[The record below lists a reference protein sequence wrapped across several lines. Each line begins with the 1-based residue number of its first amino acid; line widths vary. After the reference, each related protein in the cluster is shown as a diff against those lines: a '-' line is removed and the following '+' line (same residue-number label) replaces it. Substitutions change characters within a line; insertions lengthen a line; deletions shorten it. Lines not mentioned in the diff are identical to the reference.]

1 MRMPKFKSFCIVAI
15 VFLTFVLWK
24 VQAQSQRQLQLE
36 EQRRELQKEIR
47 QITLLLF
54 AGKKEQKSAVTAVED
69 LNYKI
74 SVRKNLIRITNQQAN
89 LLIREINRNQEEIT
103 KKRDKLKLLKDDY
116 AAMIVKS
123 YKNRSRENKLL
134 FLLSSSNFQQAYRRL
149 QYIKQYADYQKAQA
163 ALIKEETKQLQ
174 LLNKILLVQKKEKQK
189 LVEENKAAKSILD
202 KERSAQQAL
211 IASIQ
216 QNLSK
221 FSKQIKTKQKQSES
235 LDRQIRKLIQEAIA
249 ASNKKAGKS
258 TNLATFSLTPEQKIL
273 AANFT
278 ANKGKLPWPVQS
290 GIVKLRFGTN
300 PSPIDP
306 SIKIKSNGVRIATN
320 KGEPVRA
327 VFEGTVQ
334 GIMTPKNG
342 NNTIM
347 IRHGNYITVYKNLSK
362 FYVNKGDKVTTKQT
376 IGEVITNKASG
387 ESILSFGI
395 YKDSAVQNPSLWIYK
410 L

>member
-1 MRMPKFKSFCIVAI
+1 MASKLKYFSFILFIFLAI
-15 VFLTFVLWK
+15 GSSNAN
-24 VQAQSQRQLQLE
+24 AQSQRQQELE
-36 EQRRELQKEIR
+36 EKRRELQQEIR
-47 QITLLLF
+47 EITKLLF
-54 AGKKEQKSAVTAVED
+54 AGKKEKKSVVSAVED

-89 LLIREINRNQEEIT
+89 LLTREINANQDEIST
-103 KKRDKLKLLKDDY
+103 RRVKLKTLKEAY
-116 AAMIVKS
+116 ADMIVKS
-123 YKNRSRENKLL
+123 YKNRARDNKLM
-134 FLLSSSNFQQAYRRL
+134 FLLSSSSFQQAYRRL
-149 QYIKQYADYQKAQA
+149 QYIKQYADYQRQQA
-163 ALIKEETKQLQ
+163 EIIKVETKQLQ
-174 LLNKILLVQKKEKQK
+174 LLNQDLLVQKKYKQK
-189 LVEENKAAKSILD
+189 LVGENKAAKLILD
-202 KERSAQQAL
+202 KELKDQQAFIESIQKNLARFSAQ
-211 IASIQ
+211 
-216 QNLSK
+216 
-221 FSKQIKTKQKQSES
+221 IKDKQKASEK
-235 LDRQIRKLIQEAIA
+235 LDKEIRKLIREAIA

-258 TNLATFSLTPEQKIL
+258 VKSRTFSMTPEQKVL

-278 ANKGKLPWPVQS
+278 ANKGKLPWPVAS
-290 GIVKLRFGTN
+290 GVVKMRFGTN

-327 VFEGTVQ
+327 VFDGVVQ

-362 FYVNKGDKVTTKQT
+362 FYVSKGDKVTTKQVL
-376 IGEVITNKASG
+376 GEVITNKASG

-395 YKDSAVQNPSLWIYK
+395 YKDSAIQNPSIWVYK

>member
-1 MRMPKFKSFCIVAI
+1 MASKLKYFFFILF
-15 VFLTFVLWK
+15 VFLATCSSNAN
-24 VQAQSQRQLQLE
+24 AQSQRQQELE
-36 EQRRELQKEIR
+36 EKRRELQQEIR
-47 QITLLLF
+47 EITKLLF
-54 AGKKEQKSAVTAVED
+54 AGKKEKKSVVSAVED

-89 LLIREINRNQEEIT
+89 LLTREINANQDEIST
-103 KKRDKLKLLKDDY
+103 RRVKLKALKEAY
-116 AAMIVKS
+116 ADMIVKS
-123 YKNRSRENKLL
+123 YKNRARDNKLM
-134 FLLSSSNFQQAYRRL
+134 FLLSSSSFQQAYRRL
-149 QYIKQYADYQKAQA
+149 QYIKQYADYQRQQA
-163 ALIKEETKQLQ
+163 EIIKVETKQLQ
-174 LLNKILLVQKKEKQK
+174 LLNQDLLVQKKDKQK
-189 LVEENKAAKSILD
+189 LVGENKAAKLILD
-202 KERSAQQAL
+202 KELKDQQAFIESIQKNLAKFSAQ
-211 IASIQ
+211 
-216 QNLSK
+216 
-221 FSKQIKTKQKQSES
+221 IKDKQKASEK
-235 LDRQIRKLIQEAIA
+235 LDKEIRKLIREAIA

-258 TNLATFSLTPEQKIL
+258 VKSRTFSMTPEQKVL

-278 ANKGKLPWPVQS
+278 ANKGKLPWPVAS
-290 GIVKLRFGTN
+290 GVVKMRFGTN

-327 VFEGTVQ
+327 VFDGVVQ

-362 FYVNKGDKVTTKQT
+362 FYVSKGDKVTTKQVL
-376 IGEVITNKASG
+376 GEVITNKASG

-395 YKDSAVQNPSLWIYK
+395 YKDSAIQNPSIWVYK

>member
-1 MRMPKFKSFCIVAI
+1 MASKLKYFSFILFIFFAI
-15 VFLTFVLWK
+15 GSSNAN
-24 VQAQSQRQLQLE
+24 AQSQRQQELE
-36 EQRRELQKEIR
+36 EKRRELQQEIR
-47 QITLLLF
+47 EITKLLF
-54 AGKKEQKSAVTAVED
+54 AGKKEKKSVVSAVED

-89 LLIREINRNQEEIT
+89 LLTREINANQYEIST
-103 KKRDKLKLLKDDY
+103 RRVKLKALKEAY
-116 AAMIVKS
+116 ADMIVKS
-123 YKNRSRENKLL
+123 YKNRARDNKLM
-134 FLLSSSNFQQAYRRL
+134 FLLSSSSFQQAYRRL
-149 QYIKQYADYQKAQA
+149 QYIKQYADYQRQQA
-163 ALIKEETKQLQ
+163 EIIKVETKQLQ
-174 LLNKILLVQKKEKQK
+174 LLNQDLLVQKKDKQK
-189 LVEENKAAKSILD
+189 LVGENKAAKLILD
-202 KERSAQQAL
+202 KELKDQQAFIESIQKNLAKFSAQ
-211 IASIQ
+211 
-216 QNLSK
+216 
-221 FSKQIKTKQKQSES
+221 IKDKQKASEK
-235 LDRQIRKLIQEAIA
+235 LDKEIRKLIREAIA

-258 TNLATFSLTPEQKIL
+258 VKSITFSMTPEQKVL

-278 ANKGKLPWPVQS
+278 VNKGKLPWPVAS
-290 GIVKLRFGTN
+290 GVVKMRFGTN

-327 VFEGTVQ
+327 VFDGVVQ

-362 FYVNKGDKVTTKQT
+362 FYVSKGDKVTTKQ
-376 IGEVITNKASG
+376 ILGEVITNKASG

-395 YKDSAVQNPSLWIYK
+395 YKDSAIQNPSIWVYK

>member
-1 MRMPKFKSFCIVAI
+1 MPKFKSFCIVAI
-15 VFLTFVLWK
+15 VSLTLGLWK

-89 LLIREINRNQEEIT
+89 LLIREINRNQEEIS

-149 QYIKQYADYQKAQA
+149 QYIKQYADYKKAQA

-174 LLNKILLVQKKEKQK
+174 LLNKTLLVQKKEKQK

-258 TNLATFSLTPEQKIL
+258 TNLAKFSLTPEQKIL